1 MISEAHV
8 CWEMIALLP
17 LSGPR
22 FFFSPVTPEGGPE
35 ALTHLLFRSGV
46 FSCLESQRLES
57 AGLPSGG
64 SNGPPCASA
73 GGGGEGRNGNQLL
86 SPLGRE
92 SWEEGC

>member
-35 ALTHLLFRSGV
+35 ALTHLLFRS
-46 FSCLESQRLES
+46 L
-57 AGLPSGG
+57 GG
-64 SNGPPCASA
+64 F
-73 GGGGEGRNGNQLL
+73 QLL
-86 SPLGRE
+86 RVSKAGI
-92 SWEEGC
+92 SWPPKWGQ